1 MLDNGKHQKN
11 ASSFNFEMQGI
22 EGDTNNFESLTHIKT
37 VTITVKD
44 ILITLI
50 TRDDCSER

>member
-22 EGDTNNFESLTHIKT
+22 EGDINNFESLTHIKT